1 MLIEQLKKGI
11 FFKIRNK
18 RLEFYDQRSIIFDQL
33 VRTTQEYMAMI
44 WQQNASGRGDDST
57 TGCLLGY
64 TN

>member
-1 MLIEQLKKGI
+1 MYIEQLKQGI

-33 VRTTQEYMAMI
+33 VRTTREYLAMI
-44 WQQNASGRGDDST
+44 WQQNASGRGDDYT